1 VDGVP
6 AATGAALGA
15 LFAALNRFG
24 MRRFWAA
31 PRAPLNVVV
40 TGGTRGIGK
49 AVAREFLLCVP
60 RRQKAPEC
68 PAACFS
74 ALPHEPKQGRTRA
87 QAKVQ
92 IRYLL
97 MWAMGLNE
105 CASASV

>member
-1 VDGVP
+1 MYALLNQVMCPARAGAGVAVEGLP
-6 AATGAALGA
+6 ALTGAAVGA

-60 RRQKAPEC
+60 YPKHLVWL
-68 PAACFS
+68 
-74 ALPHEPKQGRTRA
+74 ALLALQLGPG
-87 QAKVQ
+87 
-92 IRYLL
+92 
-97 MWAMGLNE
+97 
-105 CASASV
+105 

>member
-1 VDGVP
+1 MDGVP

-97 MWAMGLNE
+97 TCTA
-105 CASASV
+105 

>member
-49 AVAREFLLCVP
+49 AVAREFLLC
-60 RRQKAPEC
+60 AP
-68 PAACFS
+68 
-74 ALPHEPKQGRTRA
+74 
-87 QAKVQ
+87 QA
-92 IRYLL
+92 
-97 MWAMGLNE
+97 
-105 CASASV
+105 S